1 MSKIKI
7 QEGQNI
13 FDVVLQQFGTLEQL
27 SQFLFDNES
36 IGINDDLSSGQEVDI
51 NSTNLGDEDVKA
63 RYIKLNFVTNNKD
76 NNFTASTQDQYNF
89 QNEEPFN
96 YQDGDAYNF
105 NE

>member
-1 MSKIKI
+1 MSILKI

-13 FDVVLQQFGTLEQL
+13 FDIVLQEFGTLEQL
-27 SQFLFDNES
+27 SQFLSDNSS
-36 IGINDDLSSGQEVDI
+36 IGINDDLISGQEVEI
-51 NSTNLGDEDVKA
+51 NSINLGDEDIKA

-76 NNFTASTQDQYNF
+76 NNFTASIQDQFQF

-96 YQDGDAYNF
+96 YQDGDAYNL

>member
-1 MSKIKI
+1 MSILRV

-13 FDVVLQQFGTLEQL
+13 FDIVLQEFGTLEELQR
-27 SQFLFDNES
+27 FLLDNDA
-36 IGINDDLSSGQEVDI
+36 IGVNDDLTSGQEVEI

-76 NNFTASTQDQYNF
+76 NNFTASVQDQYQF
-89 QNEEPFN
+89 QNEDGFD

-105 NE
+105 NG